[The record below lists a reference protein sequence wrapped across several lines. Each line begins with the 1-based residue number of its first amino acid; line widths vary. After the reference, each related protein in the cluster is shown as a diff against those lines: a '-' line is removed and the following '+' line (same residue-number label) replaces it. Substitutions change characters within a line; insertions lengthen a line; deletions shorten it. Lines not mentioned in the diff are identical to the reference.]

1 MREKKKNGK
10 KIYYFK
16 EKFADV
22 NDVTLR
28 YTDIGK
34 GKPVV
39 FIHSFA
45 GSHLHWIFT
54 VRALHRRFRT
64 IMLDLPG
71 YGESTKD
78 ASHPYSMEY
87 FSQTVVD
94 FLKKLGI
101 KKATL
106 VGSSLG
112 GNISL
117 HTALHHPEVVEKLVL
132 VDAAGLMYIPS
143 LLRRAAQRVVGNFGP
158 FLFLYRPGPA
168 MLRAAIDF
176 TFYFPNE
183 KSQNMVED
191 VDAFFRSVD
200 YYTWAKILYKTVY
213 GVIDDD
219 CLSHLTKLSCPVLCV
234 CGIQDRLLPL
244 TGALRLKR
252 AVPHARV
259 VLLKK
264 CGHFPHLEQTAK
276 FNHTLHS
283 FLESKTK
290 DVKDFVI
297 L

>member
-1 MREKKKNGK
+1 MQNNGQKKF
-10 KIYYFK
+10 YYFK

-45 GSHLHWIFT
+45 GNHQHWIFT
-54 VRALHRRFRT
+54 VRALRRRFRA

-78 ASHPYSMEY
+78 ASHSYSIEY
-87 FSQTVVD
+87 FSQTVVA

-101 KKATL
+101 KKAVL

-112 GNISL
+112 GHISL
-117 HTALHHPEVVEKLVL
+117 HMALHHPDVVEKLVL
-132 VDAAGLMYIPS
+132 VDAAGLMHIPS
-143 LLRRAAQRVVGNFGP
+143 LLRRAAKRVVRNLGP

-168 MLRAAIDF
+168 MIRLAVDY
-176 TFYFPNE
+176 TFYFPNG
-183 KSQNMVED
+183 KSQSMVDD
-191 VDAFFRSVD
+191 VDEFFRSVD
-200 YYTWAKILYKTVY
+200 YHNWSKILYKTVY
-213 GVIDDD
+213 GVIDGS
-219 CLSHLTKLSCPVLCV
+219 CVRELPGLSCPVLCV
-234 CGIQDRLLPL
+234 WGIQDRLLPL

-252 AVPHARV
+252 AVPGAHI
-259 VLLKK
+259 VLMRK

-276 FNHTLHS
+276 FNGVLQS
-283 FLESKTK
+283 FLQPETNGLKH
-290 DVKDFVI
+290 FMI